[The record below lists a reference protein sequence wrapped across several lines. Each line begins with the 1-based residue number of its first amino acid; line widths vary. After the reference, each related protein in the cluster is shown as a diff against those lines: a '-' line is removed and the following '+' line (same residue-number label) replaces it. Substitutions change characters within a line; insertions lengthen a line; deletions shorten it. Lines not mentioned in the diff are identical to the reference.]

1 MRVLGGIL
9 GVVLG
14 TGALAGMIWV
24 ARYAPWVETKAPN
37 LPINAGGRGPVSE
50 APPPTTHPPDDTK
63 DTKVRPPMAEKGPFP
78 KAETGERVYEFGTM
92 AVNEEK
98 KHTFKI
104 NNKGEGP
111 LVLEVGPSTC
121 KCTVGSLSKKKV
133 MSGETVDVELSW
145 RAKEVA
151 ENFAQSAT
159 IWTNDPAAPDIQ
171 FKVYGKVAVKY
182 SVLPEKNWHAGHVTD
197 VQDGVTTGQVAS
209 MLERFQITKVES
221 NNPHVTVKFV
231 PLEAMMLMSLHSK
244 AGFEF
249 TVKVDRGMPM
259 GPFRVPIRIHT
270 TLEGNKTLE
279 VDVTGTRSGPML
291 FLPPI
296 GRGMWNAEKSR
307 LYLGR
312 VQRNVGSK
320 VKLPAI
326 VYGIKD
332 KFKVLKTTCDA
343 EYLKVT
349 VEPNPEISQ
358 GEQQGVLFTFELPPG
373 SPAVTRV
380 SPDGVRVV
388 LETNHPK
395 LKQITFEVEFV
406 CQ

>member
-1 MRVLGGIL
+1 
-9 GVVLG
+9 
-14 TGALAGMIWV
+14 
-24 ARYAPWVETKAPN
+24 
-37 LPINAGGRGPVSE
+37 
-50 APPPTTHPPDDTK
+50 
-63 DTKVRPPMAEKGPFP
+63 
-78 KAETGERVYEFGTM
+78 
-92 AVNEEK
+92 
-98 KHTFKI
+98 
-104 NNKGEGP
+104 
-111 LVLEVGPSTC
+111 
-121 KCTVGSLSKKKV
+121 
-133 MSGETVDVELSW
+133 
-145 RAKEVA
+145 
-151 ENFAQSAT
+151 
-159 IWTNDPAAPDIQ
+159 
-171 FKVYGKVAVKY
+171 
-182 SVLPEKNWHAGHVTD
+182 
-197 VQDGVTTGQVAS
+197 
-209 MLERFQITKVES
+209 
-221 NNPHVTVKFV
+221 
-231 PLEAMMLMSLHSK
+231 MMLMSLHSK

-395 LKQITFEVEFV
+395 LKEITFEVEFV